1 VYDVIIRNGTVVDG
15 EGAPAFRADV
25 AIREGR
31 IAAVGDVTG
40 EARTVID
47 ASGRVVAP
55 GFIDPHTHFD
65 AQLLWDGQARPA
77 LEHGVTCVIPGNCSL
92 SLAPLRAADR
102 PAVVG
107 MFQQIEEMPPDAFTE
122 RNAKWTWEDFAG
134 YCRTIEP
141 DLGVNVA
148 PLVGHSLIRL
158 WVMGA
163 ASQERPATPDEVGAM
178 QDLLRRCLDEGAI
191 GLSTSFVDVDA
202 TGRPVPSRF
211 ADFAELDALCAVLGE
226 AEGGRMLQVVPEFY
240 ASDLTIARID
250 QLAELSLKHA
260 IPTTF
265 SPVFD
270 SKAAPDSAPRIL
282 ARVEEQF
289 ARGARV
295 WPQMQ
300 TRPIDISFSLLNP
313 SLYLIRVPSW
323 FRTLRQPLELR
334 LAALRDPET
343 VQRMIADA
351 GPDGGEMMF
360 GDLVI
365 RGGDSAPSAYV
376 GRKLREVAAE
386 RGEGCAQAII
396 NISLENGLDVAFLA
410 ANGGHDDTTRI
421 GPMLA
426 HPLVHIG
433 ASDGGAHLA
442 SFATYGDTGYLFSEF
457 VRSSGH
463 FSLEAAVKKITA
475 DTADIWG
482 LKDRGRLKPGLAAD
496 VVVFDPRTIARD
508 AETPA
513 HDVPG
518 GGLRYVRAA
527 IGVDAVL
534 VNGEVAYADGAY
546 TDARAG
552 VVCGAAA
559 ARAH

>member
-1 VYDVIIRNGTVVDG
+1 VYDVIIRNGAVVDG
-15 EGAPAFRADV
+15 EGGPGFTGDV
-25 AIREGR
+25 AIRDGR
-31 IAAVGDVTG
+31 IAAVGQVSG
-40 EARTVID
+40 EARQVID
-47 ASGRVVAP
+47 ATGRVVAP

-107 MFQQIEEMPPDAFTE
+107 MFQQIEEMPPEAFTE
-122 RNAKWTWEDFAG
+122 RYAKWTWEDFGG
-134 YCRTIEP
+134 YCRAIAPE
-141 DLGVNVA
+141 LGLNVA

-158 WVMGA
+158 WVMGP
-163 ASQERPATPDEVGAM
+163 ASQERPATPEEVQAM
-178 QDLLRRCLDEGAI
+178 QALLRRCLDEGAI

-202 TGRPVPSRF
+202 NGRPVPSRF
-211 ADFAELDALCAVLGE
+211 ADGAELDGLCAVLGE
-226 AEGGRMLQVVPEFY
+226 AGGRMLQVVPEFY

-250 QLAELSLKHA
+250 QLAELSLRHG

-270 SKAAPDSAPRIL
+270 SKATPNAAPQIL

-300 TRPIDISFSLLNP
+300 TRPIDITFSLLNP
-313 SLYLIRVPSW
+313 SLFLARLPSW
-323 FRTLRQPLELR
+323 FRTLRQPLEAR
-334 LAALRDPET
+334 RTALADPAT
-343 VQRMIADA
+343 VQALIADA
-351 GPDGGEMMF
+351 GPDGGEAIF

-376 GRKLREVAAE
+376 GRRLRDVARE
-386 RGEGCAQAII
+386 RGEGAAEAVLR
-396 NISLENGLDVAFLA
+396 ISMENGLDVAFLA
-410 ANGGHDDTTRI
+410 AGGGHDDTSRI

-457 VRSSGH
+457 VRGSGH

-482 LKDRGRLKPGLAAD
+482 LADRGRLKPGCAGD
-496 VVVFDPRTIARD
+496 VVIFDPQTIARD
-508 AETPA
+508 EERPA

-518 GGLRYVRAA
+518 EGLRYVRAS
-527 IGVDAVL
+527 IGVEAVL
-534 VNGEVAYADGAY
+534 VNGVVAYAAGAY

-552 VVCGAAA
+552 VICGLSAGV
-559 ARAH
+559 H

>member
-1 VYDVIIRNGTVVDG
+1 MYDVIIRNGTVVDG
-15 EGAPAFRADV
+15 EGAPGFKADV
-25 AIREGR
+25 AIRDGR
-31 IAAVGDVTG
+31 IAEIGQIAA
-40 EARTVID
+40 EARTTID

-77 LEHGVTCVIPGNCSL
+77 LEHGVTCVVPGNCSL

-107 MFQQIEEMPPDAFTE
+107 MFQQIEEMPSEAFTE
-122 RNAKWTWEDFAG
+122 RYAKWTWEDFG
-134 YCRTIEP
+134 DYCRTIQA

-163 ASQERPATPDEVGAM
+163 ASQERPATADEVKAM

-191 GLSTSFVDVDA
+191 GLSTSFIDVDA
-202 TGRPVPSRF
+202 KGHPVPSRF
-211 ADFAELDALCAVLGE
+211 SDFAELDALCAVLGE

-240 ASDLTIARID
+240 ALDLTIARVD
-250 QLAELSLKHA
+250 MMAELSLKHG

-270 SKAAPDSAPRIL
+270 SKATPDLAHRIL

-313 SLYLIRVPSW
+313 SLFLVRVPSW
-323 FRTLRQPLELR
+323 FRILRLPLQER
-334 LAALRDPET
+334 LAALADAAT
-343 VQRMIADA
+343 VQSMIADA
-351 GPDGGEMMF
+351 GADGGDAIF
-360 GDLVI
+360 GDLIV
-365 RGGDSAPSAYV
+365 RGGDRAPASYV
-376 GRKLREVAAE
+376 GRKVRDIAAE
-386 RGEGCAQAII
+386 RGEGAAQAVI
-396 NISLENGLDVAFLA
+396 NMSLENGLDVALLS
-410 ANGGHDDTTRI
+410 ANGGHDDTARI

-426 HPLVHIG
+426 HPLMHIG

-457 VRSSGH
+457 VRRSGH
-463 FSLEAAVKKITA
+463 FSVEAAVKKLTA

-496 VVVFDPRTIARD
+496 VVIFDPETIARD
-508 AETPA
+508 AEVPA

-527 IGVDAVL
+527 IGVDTVL
-534 VNGEVAYADGAY
+534 VNGAVAYAAGAY

-552 VVCGAAA
+552 VVCGAT
-559 ARAH
+559 RSH

>member
-1 VYDVIIRNGTVVDG
+1 MYDVLIRNGRVVDG
-15 EGAPAFRADV
+15 EGGPAVVADV
-25 AIREGR
+25 ALKDGK
-31 IAAVGDVTG
+31 IAAVGQVSG
-40 EARTVID
+40 EARQVID
-47 ASGRVVAP
+47 ARGKVVAP

-65 AQLLWDGQARPA
+65 AQLLWDGRARPA
-77 LEHGVTCVIPGNCSL
+77 LEHGVTTVVPGNCSL

-107 MFQQIEEMPPDAFTE
+107 MFQQIEEMPPEAFTK
-122 RNAKWTWEDFAG
+122 RYAKWSWEDFAG
-134 YCRTIEP
+134 YCATIEP
-141 DLGVNVA
+141 DLAINVA

-158 WVMGA
+158 WVMGP
-163 ASQERPATPDEVGAM
+163 ASQQRAATPAEIAAM
-178 QDLLRRCLDEGAI
+178 QDLLRQCLADGAI
-191 GLSTSFVDVDA
+191 GLSTSFVDMDA
-202 TGRPVPSRF
+202 EGRPVPSRF

-226 AEGGRMLQVVPEFY
+226 AGGRMLQVVPEFY
-240 ASDLTIARID
+240 DVDITIARVD
-250 QLAELSLKHA
+250 QLAELSLKHD

-270 SKAAPDSAPRIL
+270 SNATPKAAPRIL

-289 ARGARV
+289 ARGAKV

-313 SLYLIRVPSW
+313 SLFLARLPRWVRV
-323 FRTLRQPLELR
+323 LRQPLEQR
-334 LAALRDPET
+334 LAALKAPET
-343 VQRMIADA
+343 VASMIADC
-351 GPDGGEMMF
+351 GPDGGEAMF
-360 GDLVI
+360 GRLVI
-365 RGGDSAPSAYV
+365 RGGDSAPDAYV
-376 GRKLREVAAE
+376 GRTLGEVAAE
-386 RGEGCAQAII
+386 RGEGAAEAVI
-396 NISLENGLDVAFLA
+396 NISLENGLDVGFLA
-410 ANGGHDDTTRI
+410 ANGGHDDTGRI

-457 VRSSGH
+457 VRKSGH

-475 DTADIWG
+475 DPADIWG
-482 LKDRGRLKPGLAAD
+482 LKDRGRLKPGLAGD
-496 VVVFDPRTIARD
+496 VVVFDPDRIARGEER
-508 AETPA
+508 AA

-518 GGLRYVRAA
+518 EGMRYVRDA

-534 VNGEVAYADGAY
+534 VNGAVAFADGAY

-552 VVCGAAA
+552 AICG
-559 ARAH
+559 